1 MSGENLDS
9 DNARSR
15 SIFRQVRETISGKNR
30 NRHQGNVRTGSPIL
44 TLVKTK
50 CESADNIDTHNLQTK
65 FQLNKPAPIAYSHH
79 RSLLNQVK
87 SHITKNRK
95 NHQTTLSSY
104 MENDDYTHLSLPTPI
119 FILVSYFFL

>member
-15 SIFRQVRETISGKNR
+15 SIFRQVCETISGKNR
-30 NRHQGNVRTGSPIL
+30 SRHQEDVRSGSPIL

-50 CESADNIDTHNLQTK
+50 CESADNIDKQNLQTK
-65 FQLNKPAPIAYSHH
+65 KPTPIAYSHH

-87 SHITKNRK
+87 SHINKNRK